1 MSRYLSLK
9 RLGILFF
16 GLFALSVTATLVFQ
30 SYWVDP
36 GERCE
41 AEGGWWDIESRICA
55 QPIYIPDITGRPAG
69 VSRAEASDA
78 GNRELLSLERQVRD
92 QQAAQQQAQT
102 APQAPAAAESPAP

>member
-41 AEGGWWDIESRICA
+41 AGGGWWDIESRICA
-55 QPIYIPDITGRPAG
+55 RPIYIPDITGRPAG
-69 VSRAEASDA
+69 VTRAEASDA
-78 GNRELLSLERQVRD
+78 GNRELLSLERQVR
-92 QQAAQQQAQT
+92 AQQQAQT
-102 APQAPAAAESPAP
+102 AAQAAPAAAETPAP